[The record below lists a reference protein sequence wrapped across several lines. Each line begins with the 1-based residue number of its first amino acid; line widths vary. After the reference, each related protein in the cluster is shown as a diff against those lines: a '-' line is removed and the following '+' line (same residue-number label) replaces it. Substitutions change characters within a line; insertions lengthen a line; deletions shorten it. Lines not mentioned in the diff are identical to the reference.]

1 MKLLIRLLLI
11 IGMALYSF
19 KAHSEILIIKKGVQ
33 PVKPKKQKESKTKKA
48 LERESEQE
56 REHECEKEKMICE
69 ANNAKS

>member
-1 MKLLIRLLLI
+1 MLILIRILLI

-19 KAHSEILIIKKGVQ
+19 NAYPEIRVIKKGIQ

-48 LERESEQE
+48 SEQE
-56 REHECEKEKMICE
+56 PEKEHECEKEKLVCE

>member
-1 MKLLIRLLLI
+1 MPTMFKLLLI
-11 IGMALYSF
+11 LAMALYSF
-19 KAHSEILIIKKGVQ
+19 NLHSEILIIKKGIQ

-56 REHECEKEKMICE
+56 HECEKEIKLCE

>member
-1 MKLLIRLLLI
+1 MMLLIRLLLI

-19 KAHSEILIIKKGVQ
+19 KAHGEILIIKKGIQ

-69 ANNAKS
+69 ANNV

>member
-19 KAHSEILIIKKGVQ
+19 KAHGEILIIKKGIQ
-33 PVKPKKQKESKTKKA
+33 PIKEKQPKKSKTKKA
-48 LERESEQE
+48 SEQDPDK
-56 REHECEKEKMICE
+56 EHECEKEKMICE